1 MKKVVD
7 VSLPIGPIHPCF
19 KEPCRI
25 KCETQGERVVT
36 TEVELGYVKKGIEK
50 IMIGRPWQETIFL
63 AERVCGICSVVHNTV
78 IVEALE
84 KISGITVPRRAELL
98 RLILNELDRIQSH
111 LLANYSYCYTIE
123 HETLGMYLL
132 NLRETAMDSIEM
144 MTGTRVMSAYVVP
157 GGVREDLSAENAA
170 NILAGTYH
178 IETELKRFVKMFETG
193 PMIGLRSRG
202 IGVLSMEDA
211 LASGVVGPTARA
223 TGLPRDARKDDPLY
237 LEMGWHMITRNNGDN
252 FDRIMLRF
260 DELFQSLILIRNGI
274 AALEPGKIRN
284 GGKMMAGHIKHTI
297 EAPRGD
303 LTYDIE
309 IDSAG
314 QVVFVSIQTPSIP
327 NIEVATHAM
336 MKNLASAADVTST
349 FISADPCIA
358 CAER

>member
-25 KCETQGERVVT
+25 KCETRGERVVT

-170 NILAGTYH
+170 TILAGTYH

-193 PMIGLRSRG
+193 PMIGLRSKG
-202 IGVLSMEDA
+202 IGILSMEDA
-211 LASGVVGPTARA
+211 LASGVIGPTARA

-237 LEMGWHMITRNNGDN
+237 MEMGWHMITRTNGDN

-260 DELFQSLILIRNGI
+260 DELFQSLNLIRNGI

-284 GGKMMAGHIKHTI
+284 GGEMKAGHIKHTI

>member
-1 MKKVVD
+1 MRKVVD

-25 KCETQGERVVT
+25 KCETKGERIVT

-84 KISGITVPRRAELL
+84 EISGITVSRRAKLL

-123 HETLGMYLL
+123 HETLAMYLL

-144 MTGTRVMSAYVVP
+144 MTGTRVMSAYIVP
-157 GGVREDLSAENAA
+157 GGVREDLSDENAA
-170 NILAGTYH
+170 KILDATYT
-178 IETELKRFVKMFETG
+178 IETELKRYVKMFETG
-193 PMIGLRSRG
+193 PMIGLRSKG
-202 IGVLSMEDA
+202 IGVLSKEDA

-223 TGLPRDARKDDPLY
+223 NGLPRDARKDDPLY
-237 LEMGWHMITRNNGDN
+237 LEMGWHMILRTGCDN
-252 FDRIMLRF
+252 FSRIMLRF
-260 DELFQSLILIRNGI
+260 DELFQSITLIRNGL

-284 GGKMMAGHIKHTI
+284 GGDMKAGRVKHTI

-303 LTYDIE
+303 LTYEIE
-309 IDSAG
+309 IDSSG
-314 QVVFVSIQTPSIP
+314 QVVYVSIQTPSIP
-327 NIEVATHAM
+327 NIEVASHAM
-336 MKNLASAADVTST
+336 MKNLASVADVTST

>member
-7 VSLPIGPIHPCF
+7 VSLPVGPIHPCF

-25 KCETQGERVVT
+25 KCETRGERVVT

-132 NLRETAMDSIEM
+132 NLRETAMDSLEM
-144 MTGTRVMSAYVVP
+144 MTGTRVMAAYVVP
-157 GGVREDLSAENAA
+157 GGVREDLSADNAA
-170 NILAGTYH
+170 KILEATYH
-178 IETELKRFVKMFETG
+178 IEAELKRFVRMFETG
-193 PMIGLRSRG
+193 PMIGLRSKG

-223 TGLPRDARKDDPLY
+223 AGLSRDARKDDPLY
-237 LEMGWHMITRNNGDN
+237 LEMGWHMITRAESDN
-252 FDRIMLRF
+252 YARIMLRF
-260 DELFQSLILIRNGI
+260 DELYQSLNLIRNGI

-284 GGKMMAGHIKHTI
+284 GGEMKAGRIKHTI

>member
-1 MKKVVD
+1 MKKIVD

-25 KCETQGERVVT
+25 KCETRGERVVT

-193 PMIGLRSRG
+193 PMIGLRSKG
-202 IGVLSMEDA
+202 IGILSMEDA

-223 TGLPRDARKDDPLY
+223 TGLPRDARFNDLLY
-237 LEMGWHMITRNNGDN
+237 QEMGWHMITRTHGDN

-260 DELFQSLILIRNGI
+260 DELFQSLTLIRNGI
-274 AALEPGKIRN
+274 ATLEPGKIRN
-284 GGKMMAGHIKHTI
+284 GGEMNAGHIKHTI

-336 MKNLASAADVTST
+336 MKNLTSAADVTST

>member
-7 VSLPIGPIHPCF
+7 VSLPVGPIHPCF

-25 KCETQGERVVT
+25 TCETRGERVVT

-84 KISGITVPRRAELL
+84 KISGITVPRRAGLL

-132 NLRETAMDSIEM
+132 NLRETAMDSLEM
-144 MTGTRVMSAYVVP
+144 MTGTRVMAAYVVP
-157 GGVREDLSAENAA
+157 GGVREDLSADNAA
-170 NILAGTYH
+170 KILEATYH
-178 IETELKRFVKMFETG
+178 IEAELKRFVRMFETG
-193 PMIGLRSRG
+193 PMIGLRSKG

-223 TGLPRDARKDDPLY
+223 AGLSRDARKEDPLY
-237 LEMGWHMITRNNGDN
+237 LEMGWHMITRTESDN
-252 FDRIMLRF
+252 YARIMLRF
-260 DELFQSLILIRNGI
+260 DELYQSLTLIRNGI

-284 GGKMMAGHIKHTI
+284 GGEMKAGRIKHTI

>member
-25 KCETQGERVVT
+25 KCETSGERVLT

-84 KISGITVPRRAELL
+84 EISGITVSRRAKIL
-98 RLILNELDRIQSH
+98 RIILNELDRIQSH

-123 HETLGMYLL
+123 HETLAMYLL
-132 NLRETAMDSIEM
+132 NLRETAMDAIEI
-144 MTGTRVMSAYVVP
+144 MTGTRVMTAYVVP
-157 GGVREDLSAENAA
+157 GGVREDLSDENAA
-170 NILAGTYH
+170 KILEATYTL
-178 IETELKRFVKMFETG
+178 ETELKRFVKMFETG
-193 PMIGLRSRG
+193 PMIALRSKG
-202 IGVLSMEDA
+202 IGVLSVEDA

-223 TGLPRDARKDDPLY
+223 NGLPRDAREPDPLY
-237 LEMGWHMITRNNGDN
+237 HELGWHMILRTESDN
-252 FDRIMLRF
+252 FARIMLRF
-260 DELFQSLILIRNGI
+260 QELFQSVNIIRNGL

-284 GGKMMAGHIKHTI
+284 GGEMKAGRVKHTV

-327 NIEVATHAM
+327 NIEVASHAM
-336 MKNLASAADVTST
+336 MKNLASVADVTST

>member
-7 VSLPIGPIHPCF
+7 VSLPVGPIHPCF
-19 KEPCRI
+19 KEHCRI
-25 KCETQGERVVT
+25 KCETQGERVIS

-50 IMIGRPWQETIFL
+50 IMVGRPWQETIFL
-63 AERVCGICSVVHNTV
+63 AERVCGICSVVHNTA

-84 KISGITVPRRAELL
+84 KISDISVPRRANLL
-98 RLILNELDRIQSH
+98 RLILNEMDRIQSH

-132 NLRETAMDSIEM
+132 NLRETAMDSLEL
-144 MTGTRVMSAYVVP
+144 MTGTRIMAAYVVP
-157 GGVREDLSAENAA
+157 GGVREDLSEENAVKVLEA
-170 NILAGTYH
+170 TYH
-178 IETELKRFVKMFETG
+178 IEKELKRFVKMFETG
-193 PMIGLRSRG
+193 SMIGLRSRG

-223 TGLPRDARKDDPLY
+223 SGLLRDARKDDPVY
-237 LEMGWHMITRNNGDN
+237 IEMGWHMITRTESDN
-252 FDRIMLRF
+252 YARIMLRF
-260 DELFQSLILIRNGI
+260 EELFQSLNLIRNGI

-284 GGKMMAGHIKHTI
+284 GAEMKAGRAKHSV
-297 EAPRGD
+297 EAPRGA

>member
-7 VSLPIGPIHPCF
+7 VSLPVGPIHPCF

-25 KCETQGERVVT
+25 KCETQGERVIS

-50 IMIGRPWQETIFL
+50 IMVGRPWQETIFL
-63 AERVCGICSVVHNTV
+63 AERVCGICSVVHNTA

-84 KISGITVPRRAELL
+84 KISDISVPRRANLL
-98 RLILNELDRIQSH
+98 RLILNEMDRIQSH

-132 NLRETAMDSIEM
+132 NLRETAMDSLEL
-144 MTGTRVMSAYVVP
+144 MTGTRIMAAYVVP
-157 GGVREDLSAENAA
+157 GGVREDLSEENAA
-170 NILAGTYH
+170 KVLEATYH
-178 IETELKRFVKMFETG
+178 IEKELKRFVKMFETG
-193 PMIGLRSRG
+193 SMIGLRSRG

-223 TGLPRDARKDDPLY
+223 SGLLRDARKDDPLY
-237 LEMGWHMITRNNGDN
+237 LEMGWHMITRTESDN
-252 FDRIMLRF
+252 YARIMLRF
-260 DELFQSLILIRNGI
+260 EELFQSLNLIRNGI

-284 GGKMMAGHIKHTI
+284 GGEMKAGRAKHSV
-297 EAPRGD
+297 EAPRGA

>member
-7 VSLPIGPIHPCF
+7 VSLPVGPVHPCF

-25 KCETQGERVVT
+25 KCETRGERVVT

-50 IMIGRPWQETIFL
+50 IMVGRPWQETIFL

-132 NLRETAMDSIEM
+132 NLRETAMDSIEL
-144 MTGTRVMSAYVVP
+144 MTGTRIMAAYVVP
-157 GGVREDLSAENAA
+157 GGVREDLSTENAA
-170 NILAGTYH
+170 AILAGTYH
-178 IETELKRFVKMFETG
+178 MEKELKRFVKMFETG
-193 PMIGLRSRG
+193 PMIGLRSKG
-202 IGVLSMEDA
+202 IGVLSMQDA
-211 LASGVVGPTARA
+211 QASGVVGPTARA
-223 TGLPRDARKDDPLY
+223 AGLPRDARKADPLY
-237 LEMGWHMITRNNGDN
+237 LEMGWHMITRTESDN
-252 FDRIMLRF
+252 FSRIMLRF
-260 DELFQSLILIRNGI
+260 DELFQSLNLIRNAV

-284 GGKMMAGHIKHTI
+284 GGEMKAGRIKHTV

-309 IDSAG
+309 IDAAG
-314 QVVFVSIQTPSIP
+314 QVVSVSIQTPSIP

-336 MKNLASAADVTST
+336 MKDLASAADVTST